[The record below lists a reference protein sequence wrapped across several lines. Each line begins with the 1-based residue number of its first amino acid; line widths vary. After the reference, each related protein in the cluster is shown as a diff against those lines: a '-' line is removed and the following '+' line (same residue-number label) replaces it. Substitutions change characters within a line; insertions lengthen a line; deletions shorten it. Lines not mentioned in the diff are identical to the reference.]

1 VPDGPWTESWHAW
14 APGLLSCESLLE
26 FLGRAIAYISE
37 HEDASLMQLLDVA
50 VGIGLAEARVD
61 QQLAQLFVPGDV
73 LALNTTWIRR
83 HGLAIDIPEAALSL
97 LRRAAGKSALALA
110 AFDLT
115 REVAD
120 NVVRPGTPG
129 ELPLRL
135 EPRIAL
141 WLAHENS
148 DSVAGNAGRQQRVDH
163 ATGLGLIGVAPAN
176 DGHTSLL
183 ER

>member
-1 VPDGPWTESWHAW
+1 LV
-14 APGLLSCESLLE
+14 PGLLTCESLLE
-26 FLGRAIAYISE
+26 LLGRAIAYIRE
-37 HEDASLMQLLDVA
+37 HEDASVMQRLDVA
-50 VGIGLAEARVD
+50 VGISLAEARVD
-61 QQLAQLFVPGDV
+61 QQLAQLRVPGDV

-97 LRRAAGKSALALA
+97 LRCTAGKTALALA
-110 AFDLT
+110 AFDPLAG
-115 REVAD
+115 EVAD
-120 NVVRPGTPG
+120 NVVRRGTPG
-129 ELPLRL
+129 ELPLGL
-135 EPRIAL
+135 EPRVAL

-148 DSVAGNAGRQQRVDH
+148 DSVARNAGRQQRVDH